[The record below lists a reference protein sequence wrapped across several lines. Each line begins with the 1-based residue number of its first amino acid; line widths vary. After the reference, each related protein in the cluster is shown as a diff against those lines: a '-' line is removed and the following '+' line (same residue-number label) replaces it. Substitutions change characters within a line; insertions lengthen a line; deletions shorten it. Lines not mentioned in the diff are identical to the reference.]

1 MYKSKRL
8 SIIQESN
15 DRNTSNKIKE
25 KEEERQKE
33 KVKIKNEISD
43 LNIL

>member
-1 MYKSKRL
+1 MYKSKWL
-8 SIIQESN
+8 SIIQEIN
-15 DRNTSNKIKE
+15 DRNSSNKIKE

-33 KVKIKNEISD
+33 KVKLKMQFAD